1 MLIEFS
7 VFAAETSFGAHIN
20 GQEVKD
26 MIKTFKEVSETK
38 TVDFCSLAAGDYFH
52 YGHTYYMKLIIGYTM
67 DKDCYYNAVDI
78 KNGVLVFFCS
88 HTRVKPYKE
97 CEVILHE

>member
-1 MLIEFS
+1 
-7 VFAAETSFGAHIN
+7 
-20 GQEVKD
+20 

-38 TVDFCSLAAGDYFH
+38 TVDFCSLDAGDCFY
-52 YGHTYYMKLIIGYTM
+52 YGNTYYMKLIIEYTM

-78 KNGVLVFFCS
+78 KNGALAFFRS
-88 HTRVKPYKE
+88 LTRVKPYKE